1 MSKEKMNTTEIN
13 ASEYLQF
20 EDDVIAYIS
29 AALEDG
35 NVNLISEALG
45 DIAKS
50 KGMSEIAARTGLSRT
65 SLYKT
70 LSGNGDPELGTIL
83 KVVNA
88 LGYRLQLEPINQ

>member
-1 MSKEKMNTTEIN
+1 MNTTEIN

-29 AALEDG
+29 ATLEDG

>member
-1 MSKEKMNTTEIN
+1 MNTTEIN

>member
-29 AALEDG
+29 ATLEDG